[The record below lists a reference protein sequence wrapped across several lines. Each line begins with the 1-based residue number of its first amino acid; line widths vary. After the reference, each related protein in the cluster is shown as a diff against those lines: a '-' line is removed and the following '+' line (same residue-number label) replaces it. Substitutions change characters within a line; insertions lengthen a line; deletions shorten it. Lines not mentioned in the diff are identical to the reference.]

1 MRMAGH
7 EGPPDLLRGLC
18 GGGFFR
24 LLGGGF
30 LDRRLAR
37 ALGWLAGL
45 DGVGFLELHHRR
57 RETADAVLVKVDD
70 RVVLVEE
77 PDRTGPVLGLRDPV
91 ANRVTSHGLPPH
103 QAVKHDNSQLP
114 KRQLPRK
121 IGSWELEVGRLN
133 WIYQR
138 GSLDRKSVV

>member
-24 LLGGGF
+24 LFGGGF

-37 ALGWLAGL
+37 ALGRLAGL

-57 RETADAVLVKVDD
+57 RETADAVLVEVDD
-70 RVVLVEE
+70 GVVLVEE
-77 PDRTGPVLGLRDPV
+77 PDRAGPVLGLRDPV
-91 ANRVTSHGLPPH
+91 ANRVTSHGLPPL
-103 QAVKHDNSQLP
+103 QRCKHTTTPNPDFP
-114 KRQLPRK
+114 APRTVETA
-121 IGSWELEVGRLN
+121 IGSGELGGGN
-133 WIYQR
+133 SIYQR
-138 GSLDRKSVV
+138 GSL

>member
-18 GGGFFR
+18 GGGFFG
-24 LLGGGF
+24 LFGGGF

-37 ALGWLAGL
+37 ALGRLAGL

-57 RETADAVLVKVDD
+57 REPTDAVLVEVDD

-91 ANRVTSHGLPPH
+91 ANRVTSHGLPPLVN
-103 QAVKHDNSQLP
+103 QTSTPIPRLRSGCPEQRRRATPNANSQERLGV
-114 KRQLPRK
+114 
-121 IGSWELEVGRLN
+121 GSWKLEFG
-133 WIYQR
+133 
-138 GSLDRKSVV
+138 